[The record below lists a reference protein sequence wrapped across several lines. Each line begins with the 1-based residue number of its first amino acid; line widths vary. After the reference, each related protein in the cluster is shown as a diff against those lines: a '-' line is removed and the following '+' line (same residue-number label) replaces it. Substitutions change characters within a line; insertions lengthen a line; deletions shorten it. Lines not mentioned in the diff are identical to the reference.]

1 MVYAVVFVP
10 QVLKRSASYAGLV
23 CLELYK
29 VVQDVPIEKYRN
41 TFANL
46 ALPLFAMSEPVDSQV
61 CAFPV
66 PSSLHLLGCCSAF
79 LASAWFAL
87 LLHRIIN
94 TPCGL
99 VFDWSTAVF

>member
-1 MVYAVVFVP
+1 MVYAVIFVP

-46 ALPLFAMSEPVDSQV
+46 ALPLFAMSEPVDSKV

-66 PSSLHLLGCCSAF
+66 PSCLHLLGCCSAF
-79 LASAWFAL
+79 LASSWFAP
-87 LLHRIIN
+87 LLHRRIN
-94 TPCGL
+94 TPYRL
-99 VFDWSTAVF
+99 VFDWPKTVF